1 MLSSLYGIPQDW
13 KGENISE
20 YNGGMTPSFYTRTGD
35 DGSTGLLGD
44 ARVPKHHPRMEG
56 IGALDEASAALGLA
70 KSLVRSEKV
79 REILLQT
86 QRDMYGVMAE
96 VAATPENA
104 AKFRS
109 INAARLAWLEAQ
121 TDELSALVDMPKGFI
136 LPGET
141 PSGGAL
147 ALARTTVRR
156 AERRIASLLDA
167 GEIDNAELLRY
178 LNRLSSLCFVLELYE
193 TQHAGAKNLSAKKE

>member
-109 INAARLAWLEAQ
+109 INAARMAWLEAQ

-147 ALARTTVRR
+147 ALARTIVRR